1 LKTLLIF
8 NVDKT
13 KIAVELFD
21 KRAQQYQ
28 DKYMNVDMYSESLD
42 LFCECVAKAN
52 PAIFEIACG
61 PGNITKYLLD
71 KRPDFNIFGI
81 DLAPKMIELA
91 KANNPT
97 AQFAVM
103 DCREIE
109 SLKEKY
115 DGIMCGFCL
124 PYLSKEESAKLI
136 FDTSLLLLPGGILYL
151 STMEGDYEKSGFE
164 SSSAGEQIFMHYH
177 QAEYLAEDLL
187 KNGFSIIDL
196 QRKFSSVNSI
206 ETIDLMIVAKSS
218 GK

>member
-1 LKTLLIF
+1 M
-8 NVDKT
+8 DKT